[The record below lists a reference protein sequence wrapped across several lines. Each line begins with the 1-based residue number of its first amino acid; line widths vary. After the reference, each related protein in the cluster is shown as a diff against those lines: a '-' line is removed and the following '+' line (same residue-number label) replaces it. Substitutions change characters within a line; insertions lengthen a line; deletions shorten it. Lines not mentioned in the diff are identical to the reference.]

1 MRLHCGK
8 RADIHELMWRAG
20 AISRVGVLAMGVFI
34 LFAFVGCGS
43 TPSAPEQAAGS
54 GQKVEGGDP
63 AAQDPLPP
71 EALQRFEQ
79 AVVHMT
85 AGDSAAAEQAFT
97 ALAAEYPQYSGA
109 LLNLG
114 ILHMKAGRLEEAEK
128 ALREAI
134 ERNAN
139 NAMAFNQLGIVQRRL
154 GRFIEADRSYQ
165 RALEI
170 DPNYAL
176 AYLNLGVL
184 CDLYLQQ
191 PERALEAYERYMELA
206 GTPDTRVNG
215 WISELRR
222 RLGAEPKAARA
233 Q

>member
-1 MRLHCGK
+1 MHDLT
-8 RADIHELMWRAG
+8 WRAG
-20 AISRVGVLAMGVFI
+20 AMSRVGAVVIGAFI
-34 LFAFVGCGS
+34 LFALAGCGS
-43 TPSAPEQAAGS
+43 APSAPEQAAGS
-54 GQKVEGGDP
+54 EQQKAEGQDMAV
-63 AAQDPLPP
+63 QDPLPP

-85 AGDSAAAEQAFT
+85 AGDSAAAEQAFA

-128 ALREAI
+128 ALRAAI

-154 GRFIEADRSYQ
+154 GRFSEADQSYQ

-170 DPNYAL
+170 DPSYAL

-215 WISELRR
+215 WITELRR